1 MDRLIIK
8 TWLGLVF
15 LATAMAVVL
24 FVTAGTIHYWEAWQ
38 FLAIYFAASI
48 LITVYLIRNDRALL
62 ERRMAGGP
70 TAEKTKTQR
79 VIMFFASIGFIALL
93 VIPGF
98 DRRRGW
104 SHVSIPGLVLG
115 DLSMAVG
122 WLIVF
127 LVFREN
133 SFSSATI
140 EVAPDQKVISTGLY
154 SLVRHPMYAGSLLL
168 FLGIPL
174 SLGSYWGLLAA
185 AATIP
190 FVVWR
195 SIDEESFLGR
205 HLPGYQEYCA
215 HRRWRLIPG
224 IF

>member
-15 LATAMAVVL
+15 LATAMGAVL

-70 TAEKTKTQR
+70 IAEKTKTQR
-79 VIMFFASIGFIALL
+79 VIMLFASIGFIALL

-140 EVAPDQKVISTGLY
+140 DVAPDQKVISTG
-154 SLVRHPMYAGSLLL
+154 P
-168 FLGIPL
+168 
-174 SLGSYWGLLAA
+174 
-185 AATIP
+185 
-190 FVVWR
+190 
-195 SIDEESFLGR
+195 
-205 HLPGYQEYCA
+205 
-215 HRRWRLIPG
+215 
-224 IF
+224 